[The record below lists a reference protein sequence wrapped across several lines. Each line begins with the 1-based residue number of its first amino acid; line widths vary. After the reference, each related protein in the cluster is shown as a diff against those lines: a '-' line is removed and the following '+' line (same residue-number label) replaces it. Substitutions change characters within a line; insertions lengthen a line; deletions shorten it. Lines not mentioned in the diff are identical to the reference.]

1 MKPRILILDDE
12 PAICASLTLALENDY
27 DVKAVIDVEEALR
40 LIREQSFQLV
50 LLDLIIGEHDG
61 IEVLRKI
68 KEINNNIAVIM
79 MTAYGSIRTSVN
91 AMKDGAFM
99 YLSKPLDIE
108 ELSIHMKQA
117 LEFRTLNEKVIY
129 LSNELKTKYEYGDM
143 IGKSPPM
150 QEIYKIIDK
159 VKDADAS
166 VMIYGESGTG
176 KELVARAIQFSGK
189 RSEERFIAVNCAAI
203 PEGLLEE
210 EFFGHK
216 KGAFTGAVSDK
227 IGKFELA
234 DKGTLFLDEI
244 GDMPL
249 ALQGKL
255 LRVLQQKEFSPIG
268 SNTVKKIDVR
278 IISATNKNLQEMVRN
293 GTFRQDL
300 YFRLNI
306 IEIKLPSL
314 VERRQD
320 IPLICRNLLERHN
333 KEYGRNIKGITKQ
346 AERILLNYNYP
357 GNIRELENALEYAA
371 VISSGEIIDVN
382 DLPMQIRS
390 GVDNSY
396 SLSIDGHNRQ
406 DLDNLTLKDIERIV
420 IKSRLEKN
428 GGRQKITANEL
439 GISER
444 GLRNK
449 IQEYG
454 LFINNNK

>member
-382 DLPMQIRS
+382 DLPMQIRN

>member
-278 IISATNKNLQEMVRN
+278 IISATNKKLQEMVRN

>member
-382 DLPMQIRS
+382 DLPMQIRN
-390 GVDNSY
+390 GVDNSC